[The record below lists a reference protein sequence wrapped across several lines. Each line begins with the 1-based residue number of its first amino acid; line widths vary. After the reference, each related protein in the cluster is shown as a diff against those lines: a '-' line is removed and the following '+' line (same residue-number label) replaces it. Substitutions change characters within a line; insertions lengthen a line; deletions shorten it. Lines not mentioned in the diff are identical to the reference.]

1 MAKNKNKN
9 KKMSKDKKIL
19 LAVLTAAIVIAL
31 IIAIIFI
38 SVKGMWGQIFESLHT
53 IIQENGQP
61 SGDSGSINP
70 SGDITVPS
78 GDTGGDTELI
88 PDGTLEVKVL
98 DVGQGD
104 CILITFPDGQRMVMD
119 AGNESRNDVAAT
131 ALDNELANN
140 NIMAIDYLFLTH
152 TDQDHSRDME
162 TILEKYDV
170 KNIYFPRASLDTSK
184 TWERAYNAAKNEAY
198 IESGETKQA
207 EYHENI
213 GQFRIETTS
222 WRMKCYSFEEVDYPN
237 IKSGAS
243 AENKNSVS
251 PICLLEYA
259 GRTIVLT
266 GDANFKTEEYVLA
279 RGYLD
284 GVDADVLKVGHHG
297 SETSTSTSF
306 LNEIDCEYAVISVGE
321 GNKYDH
327 PRDITLQRLADY
339 KDIVPDDDFNGFAE
353 VYRTDED
360 GTITVRVD
368 ENGAMQINSADSP
381 EKNAALEGTI
391 TENAIE
397 QSGEVALMYFKQD
410 DYGYMA
416 A

>member
-1 MAKNKNKN
+1 MAK
-9 KKMSKDKKIL
+9 KKTSSKSKKTFI
-19 LAVLTAAIVIAL
+19 AIFTIVLVIVLITAIVY
-31 IIAIIFI
+31 I
-38 SVKGMWGQIFESLHT
+38 SVKGMWKDMFDYIRLM
-53 IIQENGQP
+53 INREN
-61 SGDSGSINP
+61 N
-70 SGDITVPS
+70 
-78 GDTGGDTELI
+78 TENEPELV

-98 DVGQGD
+98 DIGQGD

-140 NIMAIDYLFLTH
+140 NILTIDYLFLTH

-162 TILEKYDV
+162 TILEKYEV
-170 KNIYFPRASLDTSK
+170 KKIYFPGANIDTSK
-184 TWERAYNAAKNEAY
+184 TWERAYNAAKEETY
-198 IESGETKQA
+198 VESGETKQA

-222 WRMKCYSFEEVDYPN
+222 WRMKCYSFEETDYPN
-237 IKSGAS
+237 IKNGAS

-251 PICLLEYA
+251 PVCLLEYA
-259 GRTIVLT
+259 DRTIVLT
-266 GDANFKTEEYVLA
+266 GDANFKTEEYILA
-279 RGYLD
+279 RDYLD

-297 SETSTSTSF
+297 SETSTSTPF

-327 PRDITLQRLADY
+327 PRDMTLQRLEDY
-339 KDIVPDDDFNGFAE
+339 TDIKPDDDFNGFAE
-353 VYRTDED
+353 VYRTDQD

-368 ENGAMQINSADSP
+368 EKGVLQINSEKTPD
-381 EKNAALEGTI
+381 KNATVGGVFQEQEI
-391 TENAIE
+391 N
-397 QSGEVALMYFKQD
+397 QSGEVVMAYFKQD
-410 DYGYMA
+410 YFEYMA